1 MDINVSEECADSIF
15 RLKPEDEGRRL
26 LHNICTHLTS
36 YKVSHSF
43 RPLSCRDSLVKT
55 SHITEW
61 FLYSTVT
68 RNKIHQQNGTV
79 HITTAEAA
87 LLPGAFNKLTVT
99 DQNKELTWLQ
109 RLDGN
114 RRRVVPQALPHLAKL
129 PMSQLAHKLQGTS
142 FDLPLVSCAMRQA
155 TGHRLLN
162 LHRHHHITAPR
173 STV

>member
-15 RLKPEDEGRRL
+15 RLKPEVEGRRL

-68 RNKIHQQNGTV
+68 RNTIHQQNGTV

-87 LLPGAFNKLTVT
+87 PLPGAFNKLTVT
-99 DQNKELTWLQ
+99 DQKKKSSPGIKVL
-109 RLDGN
+109 
-114 RRRVVPQALPHLAKL
+114 
-129 PMSQLAHKLQGTS
+129 M
-142 FDLPLVSCAMRQA
+142 A
-155 TGHRLLN
+155 TGVVLFHRPSHTSLN
-162 LHRHHHITAPR
+162 CSCPNLRTNFRELR
-173 STV
+173 SISHWSRVL